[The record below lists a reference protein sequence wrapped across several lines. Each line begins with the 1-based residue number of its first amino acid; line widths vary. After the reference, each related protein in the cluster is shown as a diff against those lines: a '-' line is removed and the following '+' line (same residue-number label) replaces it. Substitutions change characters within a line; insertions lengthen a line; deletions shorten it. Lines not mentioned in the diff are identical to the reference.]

1 MHRAVLIG
9 ERLYKSILC
18 CAFGMALLPVASAGL
33 AQSALWSPEKNVEIV
48 VSVAQGGGTD
58 ATARLV
64 QRMFERL
71 RLGAASFVVNKPGG
85 GGAEAWA
92 YLDRTGGERPAYR
105 DQHAAAAHEP
115 HHRRRSTHFSSF
127 TPLTN
132 LYSEFVLIAV
142 RVNSPLKTG
151 RDLAARLRQDSPP
164 VSVAVAPAL
173 GSHNHI
179 APALVARAAGGD
191 PRRLQVEVFKTGSDA
206 ALAAIEGR
214 VDIVSATVG
223 TLLEQVQAGKL
234 RPLGLTSA
242 RRLGGPLA
250 VVPTWK
256 EQGVD
261 VVLPSWRGVVGPR
274 GMPRAQIA
282 YWEEV
287 FLKLSFSDEWLAEMR
302 KRWWESTYLNS
313 DETRSF
319 WRASTGC

>member
-1 MHRAVLIG
+1 
-9 ERLYKSILC
+9 
-18 CAFGMALLPVASAGL
+18 MALLPVVSAGL
-33 AQSALWSPEKNVEIV
+33 AQSTLWSPEKNVEIV

-58 ATARLV
+58 TTARLV

-71 RLGAASFVVNKPGG
+71 GLVATSLVVNKPGG
-85 GGAEAWA
+85 GGAETWA
-92 YLDRTGGERPAYR
+92 YLDGLAGSGRHIAI
-105 DQHAAAAHEP
+105 
-115 HHRRRSTHFSSF
+115 STPQLLTNRIIGADPLTYSNF

-142 RVNSPLKTG
+142 RVNSPLNTG
-151 RDLAARLRQDSPP
+151 RDLATRLRQDFPP

-179 APALVARAAGGD
+179 APALVAKAAGGD

-214 VDIVSATVG
+214 VDIVSSTVG

-287 FLKLSFSDEWLAEMR
+287 FLKLSFSDEWLAEIR
-302 KRWWESTYLNS
+302 KRWWESTYLSS
-313 DETRSF
+313 DETRGFLEGQYGLLKSALTDIGLG
-319 WRASTGC
+319 R